1 VWWVTTLLSYVG
13 KQLLSTSFAVI
24 WLYTAELL
32 PTHSRLS
39 GVGFCN
45 FFGRIG
51 AMVSP
56 YIATLP
62 TVVEGKIG
70 QALPLLIFGACGLV
84 SGMLCL
90 LLPETGNERLPDT
103 VKEAECLKWHKKRKS
118 NGLIFRNVDSESKE
132 NGAANK
138 ITT

>member
-1 VWWVTTLLSYVG
+1 MVIKHNIKKMKMELKKKHGKNAQDQNRTKPFLKRTLIFFSILSISNEAGVWWVTTLLSYVG

-56 YIATLP
+56 YIATLVSP
-62 TVVEGKIG
+62 LIG
-70 QALPLLIFGACGLV
+70 MAQAVGQ
-84 SGMLCL
+84 
-90 LLPETGNERLPDT
+90 
-103 VKEAECLKWHKKRKS
+103 HKA
-118 NGLIFRNVDSESKE
+118 V
-132 NGAANK
+132 
-138 ITT
+138 